1 MTQPP
6 QEPPQEPG
14 QPPPPNESSQQ
25 EPSRQEPLIVPPGGA
40 PPPPP
45 GPQGQGYYQGPWP
58 PPGANQPPKSEGFW
72 SVVWRTTTKS
82 VIVASVGAGTFL
94 VALLIFFV
102 GIAAIIGAALPE
114 DEDDDAL
121 ETEYLYGNEGADD
134 KLLVVRVQGAIMGE
148 MLEEPLFATGLS
160 YGYEVKELLRKA
172 AEEDDIQGILLWMS
186 TPGGTIFGS
195 RAIADGVAEYQAA
208 TGNPVVAYVS
218 GVSASGGMYGM
229 SGADVIL
236 ADHGSLVGSIGVI
249 FGPFEFYDGVI
260 ATDGGLL
267 GGGITTTDGI
277 TVEYLTAGRS
287 KDVGNPF
294 RAMTEEERALLQE
307 GLDAEYDEFVGYVAE
322 QRGIDAAFIR
332 EEVGAMIYGN
342 ARAQELGLIDGTA
355 TLQEAYERLAS
366 EAGLSSPRFQ
376 VVEESGGSSLFGAL
390 VQSDIDG
397 DALATVAEAAPEVCF
412 PAGAMLAYWGDPAAL
427 CWK

>member
-1 MTQPP
+1 MT

-14 QPPPPNESSQQ
+14 QPPQQQTPQ
-25 EPSRQEPLIVPPGGA
+25 EPPRQEPLIVPPGGM

-45 GPQGQGYYQGPWP
+45 SQGQGYYQGPWP
-58 PPGANQPPKSEGFW
+58 PPGSNQPPKGEGFW

-82 VIVASVGAGTFL
+82 VIVASVGGATF
-94 VALLIFFV
+94 VIALLLFFV
-102 GIAAIIGAALPE
+102 GIAAIIAAALPE
-114 DEDDDAL
+114 DDDDDAL
-121 ETEYLYGNEGADD
+121 QTDYLYGNEGADD
-134 KLLVVRVQGAIMGE
+134 KLLVVRVEGVIMGE
-148 MLEEPLFATGLS
+148 MLEEPLFSVGLA

-172 AEEDDIQGILLWMS
+172 AEEDDIKGVLLWMS
-186 TPGGTIFGS
+186 TPGGTIYGS
-195 RAIADGVAEYQAA
+195 RAIADGVAEYQAS

-249 FGPFEFYDGVI
+249 FGPFAFYDGVI

-294 RAMTEEERALLQE
+294 RPMTEEERAILQE
-307 GLDAEYDEFVGYVAE
+307 GLDAEYDEFVAYVAE
-322 QRGIDAAFIR
+322 QRGIEDAFIR
-332 EEVGAMIYGN
+332 DEIGAMIYGN
-342 ARAQELGLIDGTA
+342 ARAIELGLIDGTA

-390 VQSDIDG
+390 VQSGIDG
-397 DALATVAEAAPEVCF
+397 ESLATIAEAAPEVCF
-412 PAGAMLAYWGDPAAL
+412 PAGAMLAYWGDPANL